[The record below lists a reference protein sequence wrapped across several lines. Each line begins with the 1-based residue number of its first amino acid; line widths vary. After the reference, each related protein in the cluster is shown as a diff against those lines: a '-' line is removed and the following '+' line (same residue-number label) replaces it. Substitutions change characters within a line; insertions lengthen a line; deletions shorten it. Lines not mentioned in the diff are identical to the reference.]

1 VDPAGT
7 QSDASAETIDYRPPP
22 DRHRFFLRLSVGAGM
37 GLISDES
44 QLIDYSQYGQLFR
57 MWGFIDFGWIPLPHV
72 GIGAW
77 EAATGRATGNAL
89 FPNGAPHFYELD
101 TMTGT
106 SLFAFDE
113 LKTSRDPITIYAA
126 FRTGVAFGHAGIGT
140 LERIGTAPAW
150 GAEVGVRVRWIGLSL
165 GVISAIVQV
174 PTELGQRYDLGG
186 AYFLLNGYVG
196 E

>member
-150 GAEVGVRVRWIGLSL
+150 ERKSASASGGSVFRSVSFPPLCKCPLSSDNAT
-165 GVISAIVQV
+165 IS
-174 PTELGQRYDLGG
+174 
-186 AYFLLNGYVG
+186 G
-196 E
+196 EHTFC